1 MIQARWQALKPRRC
15 ATRLVVLRLTQESAI
30 RQLQTMIPIT
40 PLAQAVLER
49 SQPAKSPAKSPDK
62 S

>member
-1 MIQARWQALKPRRC
+1 MIQARWQALKPRRY
-15 ATRLVVLRLTQESAI
+15 APRLVVLRPTQESAI

-40 PLAQAVLER
+40 PLEQAVLER
-49 SQPAKSPAKSPDK
+49 SQPAKSPDK